1 MSTLAGFPAAERFEL
16 GGYHLCLYRTGAGAP
31 AAIFDTGLGVTALTW
46 ARVLPAVGAFT
57 TACAFDRAGYGGSD
71 PAPDHVPR
79 TSAQIVQEMRL
90 LLQSAEV
97 APPYVLV
104 GHSFGAINM
113 IWYALHHPDEV
124 AGLVLV
130 DPSHPEMFQRVPGIP
145 SSKAMTHGM
154 RVVATLSKWGVLN
167 PFAPLLARG
176 VFPQI
181 GQFPPELRA
190 ALIAMTR
197 QAQNYTAALREAE
210 ASEASF
216 RSAVSG
222 PGSLGDLP
230 LVVLSAASWVTGK
243 QTPMK
248 QVMSA
253 LRDEQAGLSTRGE
266 HRIVE
271 GCDHSDLPLLRA
283 DAVADAVCKICQS
296 IQSFAPESRCDS

>member
-1 MSTLAGFPAAERFEL
+1 MIALADFSTGERIDI
-16 GGYHLCLYRTGAGAP
+16 GGYSLNLRCVGQAAP
-31 AAIFDTGLGVTALTW
+31 PAIFDTGLGVTSLLW

-79 TSAQIVQEMRL
+79 TSAQIVQELRL
-90 LLQSAEV
+90 LLQKAEI

-113 IWYALHHPDEV
+113 TWYALHHPAEV

-145 SSKAMTHGM
+145 SSKSMTQGM
-154 RVVATLSKWGVLN
+154 RVVATLSKGGVLN
-167 PFAPLLARG
+167 PLAPLLARS
-176 VFPQI
+176 VFLQI
-181 GQFPPELRA
+181 KQFPVELRT
-190 ALIAMTR
+190 ALIDMTR
-197 QAQNYTAALREAE
+197 QSQNYTAALREAE
-210 ASEASF
+210 ASEESF
-216 RSAVSG
+216 RSAVSE

-248 QVMSA
+248 QAMMA
-253 LRDEQAGLSTRGE
+253 LRDEQAGLSTRSD

-271 GCDHSDLPLLRA
+271 GCDHSDLPILRA
-283 DAVADAVCKICQS
+283 DAVTDAVG
-296 IQSFAPESRCDS
+296 AVRCWQKQGSA

>member
-1 MSTLAGFPAAERFEL
+1 MNPLADFPAPEGIDL

-31 AAIFDTGLGVTALTW
+31 ATIFDTGLGVTALTW

-57 TACAFDRAGYGGSD
+57 SACAFDRAGYGGSD
-71 PAPDHVPR
+71 PAPDYVPR

-90 LLQSAEV
+90 LLQSAEI

-104 GHSFGAINM
+104 GHSFGAISM
-113 IWYALHHPDEV
+113 TWYALHYPDEV

-130 DPSHPEMFQRVPGIP
+130 DPSHPEMFERAPGIP
-145 SSKAMTHGM
+145 SSKSMTRGM
-154 RVVATLSKWGVLN
+154 RVVATLSGWGVLK
-167 PFAPLLARG
+167 PFASLLARG

-181 GQFPPELRA
+181 KQFPHDLQQ
-190 ALIAMTR
+190 ALTAMTA
-197 QAQNYTAALREAE
+197 QPQNYVAGLREAE
-210 ASEASF
+210 ASEESF

-248 QVMSA
+248 QAMFA
-253 LRDEQAGLSTRGE
+253 LRNEQAGLSTRGE

-271 GCDHSDLPLLRA
+271 GCDHSDLPILRA
-283 DAVADAVCKICQS
+283 DAVADAVRTVC
-296 IQSFAPESRCDS
+296 RV

>member
-1 MSTLAGFPAAERFEL
+1 LSTLAGFPSAERFDL
-16 GGYHLCLYRTGAGAP
+16 GGYRVCLYRTGAGTP
-31 AAIFDTGLGVTALTW
+31 AAIFDTGLGTTALTW

-57 TACAFDRAGYGGSD
+57 AACAFDRAGYGGSD
-71 PAPDHVPR
+71 PAPDNQPR
-79 TSAQIVQEMRL
+79 TSAQIVQELRL
-90 LLQSAEV
+90 LLLHEAAI

-113 IWYALHHPDEV
+113 TWYALHHPDEV

-130 DPSHPEMFQRVPGIP
+130 DPSHPEMFERVPRIP
-145 SSKAMTHGM
+145 SSRSMTRGM
-154 RVVATLSKWGVLN
+154 RGVAILGKGRRIRPL
-167 PFAPLLARG
+167 APLLARG

-197 QAQNYTAALREAE
+197 QSQNYTAGLREAE
-210 ASEASF
+210 ASEESF

-222 PGSLGDLP
+222 PGRLGDLP

-248 QVMSA
+248 QAMST
-253 LRDEQAGLSTRGE
+253 LREEQAQLSTRGE

-271 GCDHSDLPLLRA
+271 GCDHSDLPILRA
-283 DAVADAVCKICQS
+283 DAVADAVRAVCRVYQG
-296 IQSFAPESRCDS
+296 E